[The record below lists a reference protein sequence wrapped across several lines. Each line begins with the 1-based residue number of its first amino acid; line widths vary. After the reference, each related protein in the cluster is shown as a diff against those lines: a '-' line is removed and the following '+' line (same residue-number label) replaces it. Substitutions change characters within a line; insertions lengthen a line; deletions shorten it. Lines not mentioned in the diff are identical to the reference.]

1 MPDPQGLL
9 IVQLTERVAEL
20 EKKLAARDAA
30 VPNDV
35 SPAL

>member
-1 MPDPQGLL
+1 MPDPQGQM
-9 IVQLTERVAEL
+9 IAHLTERVAEL
-20 EKKLAARDAA
+20 EKKLAAREAA